1 MKIDFS
7 KEANLTRL
15 LQTTAEI
22 AMVVQEHRHQ
32 RGDAWWGTDSVALA
46 IEIGD
51 WAKEFEQAWEA
62 LGLEE
67 DYSVDYYEAVDNF
80 TRRRLR
86 TFLNEEE
93 TE

>member
-22 AMVVQEHRHQ
+22 AMVVQDVRRE
-32 RGDAWWGTDSVALA
+32 RGDAWWDTDSVALA

-51 WAKEFEQAWEA
+51 WAKEFETAWDI

-67 DYSVDYYEAVDNF
+67 DYTVDYYEAIDSF

-86 TFLNEEE
+86 AFMNEEE
-93 TE
+93 I